1 MRPVADKQ
9 AAREISL
16 AVRRLLQAGR
26 GMQAALA
33 RRLSLRV
40 TDVQALDQVVSS
52 PEPIGPGELGARLG
66 ITSASATVLV
76 DRLAAAG
83 HLARRADPADRRRVH
98 LEATGHAREDVRTA
112 LGPLLA
118 DIEAITE
125 RLEPEHVPVVLSFL
139 DDVAA
144 AMRAYD
150 RR

>member
-1 MRPVADKQ
+1 MADER

-40 TDVQALDQVVSS
+40 TDVQAIDQVVSS
-52 PEPIGPGELGARLG
+52 PEPIGPGELGTRLG

-83 HLARRADPADRRRVH
+83 HLARHADPADRRRVH
-98 LEATGHAREDVRTA
+98 LEATEHARKDVRTA
-112 LGPLLA
+112 LGPLLTE
-118 DIEAITE
+118 IEAITD

-150 RR
+150 RRA

>member
-1 MRPVADKQ
+1 MADEQ
-9 AAREISL
+9 AARDLSL

-33 RRLSLRV
+33 RKLSLRV

-52 PEPIGPGELGARLG
+52 PEPIGPGELGTRLG

-83 HLARRADPADRRRVH
+83 HLARHADPGDRRRVH
-98 LEATGHAREDVRTA
+98 LEATDHAREDVRNA

-118 DIEAITE
+118 EMEAITD

>member
-1 MRPVADKQ
+1 MADKQ
-9 AAREISL
+9 AAREVSL

-26 GMQAALA
+26 GMQAVLA
-33 RRLSLRV
+33 RKLSLRV
-40 TDVQALDQVVSS
+40 TDVQALDHVVSS
-52 PEPIGPGELGARLG
+52 PEPIGPGELGHRLG
-66 ITSASATVLV
+66 ITSASATVLA

-98 LEATGHAREDVRTA
+98 LEATDHAREDIRAA

-118 DIEAITE
+118 EMEAITD
-125 RLEPEHVPVVLSFL
+125 RLKPEHVPVVLSFL
-139 DDVAA
+139 DEVAA

>member
-1 MRPVADKQ
+1 MADER
-9 AAREISL
+9 AARDVSL

-40 TDVQALDQVVSS
+40 TDVQAIDQVVSS
-52 PEPIGPGELGARLG
+52 PEPIGPGELGNRLG

-83 HLARRADPADRRRVH
+83 HLARAADPADRRRVH
-98 LEATGHAREDVRTA
+98 LQATDHAREDVRAA
-112 LGPLLA
+112 LTPLLA
-118 DIEAITE
+118 EIETITN
-125 RLEPEHVPVVLSFL
+125 RLDPEHVPVVLSFL

-150 RR
+150 HQP